1 MANAT
6 MLTKSSRPT
15 HVRYLIVLLTTAAAF
30 ILYLDR
36 FCLSIIERFVK
47 EDLQLSDDQ
56 IALLLSAFFWSYA
69 LAQVPSGWFSDR
81 WGARRML
88 TLYIV
93 LWSLA
98 TGLMG
103 LTASFLVLLALRLGC
118 GLAQA
123 GAYPTSAGLLSNWVP
138 LTRRGLASSVVA
150 VGGRAGGV
158 AAQVMTLPIMVALVP
173 LATSSLL
180 GPGDVENEAG
190 LVKALSQTG
199 DSPPARLAARI
210 RELWPT
216 PGGPSAGNL
225 QADLNTVLRRPELF
239 QPGDL
244 KDWSFPQQGKQL
256 AARPVAERTASET
269 ERLNRL
275 LLEAAY
281 PKEVRKLYGLG
292 WRPVV
297 IAYGWA
303 GIAIAFLFWLGF
315 RDRPRAY
322 RLCNAAEVAL
332 IEQGRSAGALDAT
345 QPLPSFPLRGLLTN
359 FSFLMNCAAQF
370 FTNFGWVLL
379 LTWLPRYLDDVHHVP
394 VEERGLM
401 AGIPVFVGI
410 AGMLMGGWLTDRTTL
425 AFGLRWGRSAVLA
438 GSRFVAMAAF
448 LACLVISTPWGIT
461 AALALV
467 AFFTD
472 LGTPSM
478 WAYAQDV
485 GGRHVASVLGW
496 GNMWGNIGAALSPI
510 VLNRV
515 VAQWGWDVAFCCCA
529 GAFLLSG
536 LTSLGVDARSK
547 VASEDEANGVAR
559 AE

>member
-1 MANAT
+1 

-15 HVRYLIVLLTTAAAF
+15 HVRYLVVLLATVAAF

-56 IALLLSAFFWSYA
+56 VALLLSAFFWSYA

-123 GAYPTSAGLLSNWVP
+123 GAYPTSAGILSNWVP
-138 LTRRGLASSVVA
+138 LTRRGLASSIVA
-150 VGGRAGGV
+150 VGGRSGGV
-158 AAQVMTLPIMVALVP
+158 AAQMMTLPLMVALVP

-180 GPGDVENEAG
+180 RVGDVENEVG
-190 LVKALSQTG
+190 LVKALTQSG
-199 DSPPARLAARI
+199 DSAPARLAARI
-210 RELWPT
+210 RKMWPT
-216 PGGPSAGNL
+216 PDGPTVGNL
-225 QADLNTVLRRPELF
+225 QAELNTVLRRPDLF
-239 QPGDL
+239 HPDDL
-244 KDWSFPQQGKQL
+244 NEWSFSRQGKQL
-256 AARPVAERTASET
+256 AARPVEERTADET

-281 PKEVRKLYGLG
+281 PAEVRKLYGLG

-297 IAYGWA
+297 MAYGWA
-303 GIAIAFLFWLGF
+303 GIVIAALFWLGF
-315 RDRPRAY
+315 RDRPREY
-322 RLCNAAEVAL
+322 RACNAAELAL
-332 IEQGRSAGALDAT
+332 IEQGRPASALDAT
-345 QPLPSFPLRGLLTN
+345 QPLPSFPWRGVLTN

-379 LTWLPRYLDDVHHVP
+379 LTWLPRYLDEVHRVP

-410 AGMLMGGWLTDRTTL
+410 AGMLMGGWLTDRMTL

-438 GSRFVAMAAF
+438 GSRFVAMGAF
-448 LACLVISTPWGIT
+448 LACLGISTPWGIT

-467 AFFTD
+467 AFSTD

-496 GNMWGNIGAALSPI
+496 GNMWGNIGAAVSPL

-515 VAQWGWDVAFCCCA
+515 VARWGWDVAFCCCA

-536 LTSLGVDARSK
+536 LTSLGIDATSK
-547 VASEDEANGVAR
+547 VAPADDSEVAAR
-559 AE
+559 TG